1 MASLL
6 RRVKTR
12 LAIHAHRKVR
22 GMLDGEYASVFH
34 GRTIEF
40 DDLRPY
46 VAGDEPRDI
55 DWKATARHGAP
66 LVRRYIASRKH
77 TVLML
82 VDTGRNMAALAQSGE
97 VKSEIAIMATGI
109 LGYLALQHGDRVA
122 LVAGDSENSVFHRES
137 STEAH
142 LERLLQSI
150 DRATTLD
157 SPRSD
162 LTTQLAFVARAFP
175 RRMIL
180 LVVADDRELGEEEA
194 RILRRL
200 SAQHEILWLTVADAD
215 LLRRDWTEQS
225 MHDVATTSSLP
236 AFLRADPTLRAD
248 FDRSVQE
255 RADRTEDLFTRL
267 HVSSQR
273 LTSTADVVP
282 GLIRLLEVHRHARR

>member
-1 MASLL
+1 
-6 RRVKTR
+6 
-12 LAIHAHRKVR
+12 
-22 GMLDGEYASVFH
+22 MLDGEYASVFH

-77 TVLML
+77 TVLLL

-97 VKSEIAIMATGI
+97 VKSEIAVMAAGVI
-109 LGYLALQHGDRVA
+109 GYLALQHGDRVA
-122 LVAGDSENSVFHRES
+122 LVAGDSQNSVFHRES

-150 DRATTLD
+150 DSTTTLD
-157 SPRSD
+157 SPPSD
-162 LTTQLAFVARAFP
+162 LRKQLAFVAKAFP

-180 LVVADDRELGEEEA
+180 LVIADDRELGEEES
-194 RILRRL
+194 RLLRRL

-215 LLRRDWTEQS
+215 LLRRDWNEQN
-225 MHDVATTSSLP
+225 MHDVATTSALP
-236 AFLRADPTLRAD
+236 SFLRANPTLRAD
-248 FDRSVQE
+248 FDRSVKE
-255 RADRTEDLFTRL
+255 RTDRSETLFTRL
-267 HVSSQR
+267 RISSQR
-273 LTSTADVVP
+273 ITSTADVVS

>member
-77 TVLML
+77 TVLLL

-97 VKSEIAIMATGI
+97 VKSEIAVMAAGVI
-109 LGYLALQHGDRVA
+109 GYLALQHGDRVA
-122 LVAGDSENSVFHRES
+122 LVAGDSQNSVFHRES

-150 DRATTLD
+150 DSTTTLD
-157 SPRSD
+157 SPPSD
-162 LTTQLAFVARAFP
+162 LRKQLAFVAKAFP

-180 LVVADDRELGEEEA
+180 LVIADDRELGEEES
-194 RILRRL
+194 RLLRRL

-215 LLRRDWTEQS
+215 LLRRDWNEQN
-225 MHDVATTSSLP
+225 MHDVATTSALP
-236 AFLRADPTLRAD
+236 SFLRANPTLRAD
-248 FDRSVQE
+248 FDRSVKE
-255 RADRTEDLFTRL
+255 RTDRSETLFTRL
-267 HVSSQR
+267 RISSQR
-273 LTSTADVVP
+273 VTSTADVVS